1 MELQL
6 TTLPGC
12 ALAIGAYPRFTY
24 NPQGGRGI
32 GWLGEDDGRGRPL
45 EFSPAELRIPPLSW
59 RSTRVLGVPLPPGL
73 TIAVEPRQL
82 SGHLQPGSGELRLRF
97 RARFHCS
104 ALGFYRPAAL
114 AIDAELSTGPVTS
127 RRHSCRGAA
136 LDSDGRG
143 VLVGVAQVPPS
154 GDAWLDRFLGLPD
167 EALALLRCR
176 LIPLESQLR
185 RG

>member
-12 ALAIGAYPRFTY
+12 ALAIGAYPRFAY
-24 NPQGGRGI
+24 NAQGGRGI
-32 GWLGEDDGRGRPL
+32 GWLGEDDEHGRPL
-45 EFSPAELRIPPLSW
+45 EFSPAELRIPPLNW

-73 TIAVEPRQL
+73 TIAIEPRQL

-114 AIDAELSTGPVTS
+114 TIDTELSTGPVTS
-127 RRHSCRGAA
+127 RRHSSRGAA

-143 VLVGVAQVPPS
+143 LLVGVAQVPAS

-176 LIPLESQLR
+176 LVPLDSRLR